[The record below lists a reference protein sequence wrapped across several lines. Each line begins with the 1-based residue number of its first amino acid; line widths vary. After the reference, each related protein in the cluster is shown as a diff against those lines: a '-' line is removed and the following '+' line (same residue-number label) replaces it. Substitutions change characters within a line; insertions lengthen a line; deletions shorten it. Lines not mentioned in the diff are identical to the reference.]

1 MSKGAG
7 GTIDATGG
15 FVADATC
22 DLTVGEEL
30 YREGRAD
37 EKSGPV
43 RQTVAGAA
51 PMLGSHIAPT
61 SSSVKNVVGRG
72 RGCNGD

>member
-15 FVADATC
+15 FVADAAC

-30 YREGRAD
+30 HREGRAD

-43 RQTVAGAA
+43 RQTVVGAA
-51 PMLGSHIAPT
+51 PMLGSHVGST
-61 SSSVKNVVGRG
+61 SSSVKHVVGRG